1 LTADDFSLVNGG
13 LFYRILT
20 GIGLIKPG
28 SNRVVRRIIVFA
40 LITWLPPLILAAV
53 QGLAWNKSLKIPF
66 LQDFVAHTR
75 YLLTLPLLLLAEEIV
90 DVRVSA
96 QVKHCIDSRIVPES
110 EIPKF
115 EKAISEVARLKN
127 SAIVELLIVALSY
140 SSILFRAMDLE
151 SHKGTWR
158 VFAEPSGLQI
168 TLAGWWYVVIS
179 IPIFQFVMVRWLWR
193 LTIWTWFLRRVS
205 KLKLQLIPTHADLA
219 AGLGFFGTSTATFGM
234 IPFALACVVSA
245 MIGKEII
252 FDGATLNQFRPQ
264 IAGFVLLSLAINF
277 GPLLVF
283 VLKLAITKRK
293 ALLAYGA
300 LVDVHDRSFWE
311 KWVQT
316 DHPDG
321 ESMRGN
327 PDASSL
333 ADLGTGYE
341 RIRSM
346 RLVPFDLRSVVT
358 LTVTE
363 ILPLLPLLLTIYPFD
378 ELMKKV
384 FDIFL

>member
-1 LTADDFSLVNGG
+1 M
-13 LFYRILT
+13 
-20 GIGLIKPG
+20 
-28 SNRVVRRIIVFA
+28 

-53 QGLAWNKSLKIPF
+53 QGLAWNKGLKIPF

-90 DVRVSA
+90 DVRVNA
-96 QVKHCIDSRIVPES
+96 QVKHCIKSEIVAGS

-115 EKAISEVARLKN
+115 EKAISRVARLKD
-127 SAIVELLIVALSY
+127 SVIFELLILALSY

-151 SHKGTWR
+151 SHTGTWR
-158 VFAEPSGLQI
+158 VFSGPSGLQI

-193 LTIWTWFLRRVS
+193 LAIWAWFLRRVS
-205 KLKLQLIPTHADLA
+205 KLNLQLIPTHADLA

-283 VLKLAITKRK
+283 MLKLSITKRK

-300 LVDVHDRSFWE
+300 LVDAHDRSFWQ

-316 DHPDG
+316 DQPDG
-321 ESMRGN
+321 EGVRGN